1 MDGGFR
7 MNERSDL
14 RPSAIAGQWYPGNP
28 QKLAASVDQ
37 YITAAVLPEIQ
48 GEIIALV
55 VPHAGHVYSGPVAG
69 YAFAAIQ
76 GMQPELVTIVSPM
89 HQPYVDPLITSGHAS
104 YHTPLGPVPIDR
116 KAVQD
121 LNTLL
126 TGDLGFGMVAVRND
140 REHSLEI
147 ELPFLQRVLGA
158 DFNLL
163 PVMVRDQSFQV
174 TQSLGL
180 ALASVLANRRALL
193 VASTDLSHFYPQDSA
208 KKLDNEMLR
217 RIESFDPIAVL
228 KAEEDGVGFA
238 CGRGAVAAV
247 LWAAIALGGS
257 RVQILNYATSGDI
270 SGDTHQV
277 VGYGAAVITKTKE
290 SAS

>member
-1 MDGGFR
+1 
-7 MNERSDL
+7 MNKLTDL
-14 RPSAIAGQWYPGNP
+14 RPSPIAGQWYPGNP
-28 QKLAASVDQ
+28 HKLAASVDQ
-37 YITAAVLPEIQ
+37 YMESAVLPEIQ
-48 GEIIALV
+48 GEILALV
-55 VPHAGHVYSGPVAG
+55 APHAGHIYSGPVAG
-69 YAFAAIQ
+69 YAFAAAQ
-76 GMQPELVTIVSPM
+76 GMQIELVAVVSPM
-89 HQPYVDPLITSGHAS
+89 HQPYVDPLLTSGHAS
-104 YHTPLGPVPIDR
+104 YQTPLGSIPIDR

-126 TGDLGFGMVAVRND
+126 TADLGYGLVTIRND

-147 ELPFLQRVLGA
+147 ELPFLQRALGSK
-158 DFNLL
+158 FSLL

-208 KKLDNEMLR
+208 KQLDQEMLR

-228 KAEEDGVGFA
+228 NAEEEGVGFA
-238 CGRGAVAAV
+238 CGRGALAAV
-247 LWAAIALGGS
+247 LWAAIALGGN
-257 RVQILNYATSGDI
+257 RVQILNYATSGDV
-270 SGDTHQV
+270 SGDYHQV

-290 SAS
+290 ISS